1 MAAAI
6 YERLVWQLQHEK
18 GRNLADSERIAK
30 SVLTKRG
37 HLIPGTLEATREGEI
52 RGNMTPEEREH
63 DRKLTFAFHKR
74 ANSRPGF

>member
-18 GRNLADSERIAK
+18 GRPLIDAQRIAK

-37 HLIPGTLEATREGEI
+37 HLIPGTLEATPEGLV
-52 RGNMTPEEREH
+52 RGNMTPEEREE
-63 DRKLTFAFHKR
+63 DRKLALAFHEWT
-74 ANSRPGF
+74 STGTSF